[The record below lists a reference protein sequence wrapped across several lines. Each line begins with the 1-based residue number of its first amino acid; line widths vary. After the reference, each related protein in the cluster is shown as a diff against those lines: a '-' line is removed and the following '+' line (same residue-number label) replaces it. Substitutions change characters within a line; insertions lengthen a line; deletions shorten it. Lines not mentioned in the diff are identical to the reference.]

1 MTYSTTQ
8 LLAGF
13 LLPLLSCTLGLVAS
27 ANEVLAESGVSSRRH
42 ALSQR
47 SLAALE
53 DQLADVDAE
62 LQRLSKFSLRGGIGA
77 IGFRSQFHDSSEN
90 TEWVRIDFED
100 EFSIDEIVLV
110 PNLWRDTDKGFKA
123 DGFPAQFRI
132 FAGTEND
139 AGGTV
144 IAEYTSEES
153 SLSRVGP
160 VLIPID
166 DTVIASWVRVEATHL
181 SRREFDR
188 QYLLQLA
195 EIMIFDGQRNVALRR
210 PVKTSSDQPDL
221 AGAWSARFVNDGN
234 LPYLMDSAEGSKSLP
249 YISRVGEQPVFHVDL
264 GDEFEL
270 SQIHLHAIDQSDTVP
285 QAYSGDLGIPRHLV
299 VEGATTVD
307 FSDAKLLLDFQRKNV
322 NDSGPIMMWEIPK
335 TLCRYVRL
343 TTAKVDPAGNE
354 DPALNRIGFAEIEL
368 YSGGKNVA
376 VGKPAK
382 LESKFRATYRSLAS
396 LTDGQNLYGGI
407 LPMRQWVGELARRHD
422 LEALRPRIASELT
435 QRYASQSW
443 WLNLMTWLATILVVG
458 IGLVFLLGRN
468 ARIQQLSK
476 MRERLAADLH
486 DELGANLH
494 AISLLG
500 DHVKTVAGSPD
511 KLFPL
516 LDRLRAL
523 TERTSEAT
531 RYCTGMLTAP
541 DAFKNLPDEMRRTSA
556 RIMADLEH
564 EITFEGEAS
573 LMRLKPKERADLFL
587 FFKECLIN
595 ISRHSDATR
604 FSTKLTASDDEVC
617 LSICDNGRGLD
628 GSTRDSV
635 PSSLR
640 RRAKLLGAQVTVHCP
655 PEGGTCIDLRLPVRR
670 FPIFG

>member
-27 ANEVLAESGVSSRRH
+27 ANEVPAESGVSSRRH

-210 PVKTSSDQPDL
+210 PVTTSSDQPDL

-299 VEGATTVD
+299 IEGATAVD
-307 FSDAKLLLDFQRKNV
+307 FSDAKLLLDFQRKSV

-382 LESKFRATYRSLAS
+382 LESEFRATYRSLAS

-604 FSTKLTASDDEVC
+604 FSTKLTASDDEVY

-628 GSTRDSV
+628 GSTRDTV

-655 PEGGTCIDLRLPVRR
+655 PEGGTCIDLRLPKRR